1 MRLRVRLRSV
11 FDQPAQLARA
21 LNVPTRPNEAMRRR
35 VPFTFV
41 LRSLYSNR
49 EIPFTFVLRSL
60 YSNREMPMSFAESS
74 LIRAKRTP
82 FSFFS

>member
-1 MRLRVRLRSV
+1 MYLGLLLISDLVVQLCARKSAVRSV
-11 FDQPAQLARA
+11 FDQPAQLSRA
-21 LNVPTRPNEAMRRR
+21 LNVPTRPHEAMRRR
-35 VPFTFV
+35 VPFTFK
-41 LRSLYSNR
+41 
-49 EIPFTFVLRSL
+49 ECGH